1 MVKLGVRHET
11 GNSKDNKSFKNCLD
25 VLHKVVGK
33 KCKTKKKKTLVSGN
47 AVDQK
52 NLHPGGR
59 KFIFFN
65 RFSGNILS
73 LFFFI
78 FFCFFCILVFLL
90 FLFCFVVFLK
100 LKIYVLI
107 HIRLCGRVSDKKHFH
122 PADFQKQDHFFWPN
136 RNFLL
141 FC

>member
-1 MVKLGVRHET
+1 MVKLGVRQET
-11 GNSKDNKSFKNCLD
+11 GNSKDNTSFKNCLD

-122 PADFQKQDHFFWPN
+122 PADFRKQDHFFWPN